1 MGDFGITI
9 TVGENLPEKV
19 KAMYNAVWELLEEG
33 ADVNRI
39 KVADI
44 TARAGIGKG
53 TVYEYFSDKEELISS
68 AILFWV
74 SAVFYEIVSQ
84 IKKRES
90 FEESIYFVL
99 SFIEEKINQ
108 IDCFLKYVHIITDTG
123 SISRKLKEALKERE
137 AEIYTSDDCI
147 YHIIH
152 LGKQTGEIKSS
163 LPEDYMYMSIA
174 SKIVGYA
181 IWITRE
187 RRSCDNK
194 EMQQLICEGLLKEFS
209 GE

>member
-1 MGDFGITI
+1 MGNYGVI
-9 TVGENLPEKV
+9 VCENLPEKV
-19 KAMYNAVWELLEEG
+19 KAIYNAVWELLEEG
-33 ADVNRI
+33 TDINRI

-53 TVYEYFSDKEELISS
+53 TAYEYFSDKEELISS
-68 AILFWV
+68 AILFLGN
-74 SAVFYEIVSQ
+74 AIYHEIGIQ
-84 IKKRES
+84 IKERES

-99 SFIEEKINQ
+99 SSIEEKISQ
-108 IDCFLKYVHIITDTG
+108 RDCFLKYVHIITDNG
-123 SISRKLKEALKERE
+123 RISEKLREALKRRE
-137 AEIYTSDDCI
+137 EEIYTSEDCI
-147 YHIIH
+147 YRMIN

-163 LPEDYMYMSIA
+163 LPEDYMYMSVA

-194 EMQQLICEGLLKEFS
+194 EMQQLICKGLLREFS